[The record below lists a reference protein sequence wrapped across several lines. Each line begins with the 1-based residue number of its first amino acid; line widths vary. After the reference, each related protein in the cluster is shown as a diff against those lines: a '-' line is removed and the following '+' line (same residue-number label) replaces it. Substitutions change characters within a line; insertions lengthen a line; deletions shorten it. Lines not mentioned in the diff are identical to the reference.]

1 MRMSHLPLV
10 AAILLGWAPLTRA
23 ASLFEV
29 LGLKRSAS
37 AVTSLSEEQIV
48 SGLKEAL
55 ARGTQFAVTN
65 LGRDGGFL
73 QDAKVKI
80 PLPDS
85 LKTVEKT
92 LRKLRQD
99 RLADEFITTMNQAA
113 ERAVPQAASVLGDAV
128 KQLTVADARG
138 ILTGPNT
145 AATDYFR
152 RTSETNLYARFLPIV
167 QAATTQTG
175 VTSAYK
181 RMTDMANL
189 GNLGGIGTALFGPTS
204 FDLDDYVTHKA
215 MDGLFLK
222 IAEQEKLI
230 RANPAARTTELLQQV
245 FGASKK

>member
-1 MRMSHLPLV
+1 MRMTVLLLV
-10 AAILLGWAPLTRA
+10 AVTLLGWAPPTQA

-29 LGLKRSAS
+29 LGLKPKAT
-37 AVTSLSEEQIV
+37 AVTSLSEEQIIP
-48 SGLKEAL
+48 GLKEAL
-55 ARGTQFAVTN
+55 AHGVQYAVTN

-73 QDAKVKI
+73 LDAKVKI

-113 ERAVPQAASVLGDAV
+113 ERAVPQAAGVLGDAI
-128 KQLTVADARG
+128 KQLTVADAQA

-152 RTSETNLYARFLPIV
+152 RTSQTNLYARFRPIV
-167 QAATTQTG
+167 QSATEHAG

-181 RMTDMANL
+181 RMTDTASL
-189 GNLGGIGTALFGPTS
+189 GNLGGFGAALLGSNS
-204 FDLDDYVTHKA
+204 FDLDDYVTRKA
-215 MDGLFLK
+215 LDGLFLK

-245 FGASKK
+245 FGAAKK